1 MAYFLQQLINGLTL
15 GSIYGLIAIGYTMV
29 YGIIGM
35 INFAHGEIYMIGAF
49 ISIIAFVVLGF
60 VGVSY
65 VPLALVLVLL
75 TTMGF
80 TAIYG
85 WTVERIAYRPLR
97 GSFRLAPLIS
107 AIGTSIFLQNYVQ
120 ILQGARGKPM
130 PPLVQGGFTVYEGGG
145 FGVRLSYLQLLI
157 ILVTLALMA
166 GFTTVIATTPLG
178 RAQRACEQD
187 MHMAALLGVDVDRVI
202 STTFVM
208 GAALAAVAG
217 LMVTLYYGVVDFF
230 IGFLAG
236 VKAFTA
242 AVLGGIGSLPGAMLG
257 GILIGLIEA
266 FWSGYFSVEYK
277 DVSVFVVLILVLV
290 FRPTGLLGRPELE
303 KV

>member
-1 MAYFLQQLINGLTL
+1 
-15 GSIYGLIAIGYTMV
+15 
-29 YGIIGM
+29 
-35 INFAHGEIYMIGAF
+35 
-49 ISIIAFVVLGF
+49 
-60 VGVSY
+60 
-65 VPLALVLVLL
+65 VLVVAML
-75 TTMGF
+75 F
-80 TAIYG
+80 TALYG
-85 WTVERIAYRPLR
+85 WAVERIAYRPLR

-107 AIGTSIFLQNYVQ
+107 AIGMSIFLQNYVQ
-120 ILQGARGKPM
+120 VTQGARLKPI
-130 PPLVQGGFTVYEGGG
+130 PPLVQGGFTIFESGG
-145 FGVRLSYLQLLI
+145 FGVQLSYLQLFIML
-157 ILVTLALMA
+157 LTLALMV
-166 GFTTVIATTPLG
+166 GFSTLIAASPLG

-187 MHMAALLGVDVDRVI
+187 IVMASLLGVDVDRVI
-202 STTFVM
+202 SQTFVM

-257 GILIGLIEA
+257 GLLIGVIEA

-277 DVSVFVVLILVLV
+277 DVSVFVILVLV
-290 FRPTGLLGRPELE
+290 LVFLPTGLLGRPEVE

>member
-80 TAIYG
+80 TATYG

>member
-49 ISIIAFVVLGF
+49 VAVTTFLVLGLA
-60 VGVSY
+60 GLTL
-65 VPLALVLVLL
+65 VPLALLIVLVVAML
-75 TTMGF
+75 F
-80 TAIYG
+80 TALYG
-85 WTVERIAYRPLR
+85 WAVERIAYRPLR

-107 AIGTSIFLQNYVQ
+107 AIGMSIFLQNYVQ
-120 ILQGARGKPM
+120 VTQGARVKPM
-130 PPLVQGGFTVYEGGG
+130 PPLIQGGFTIFESGG
-145 FGVRLSYLQLLI
+145 FAVQLSYLQLAI
-157 ILVTLALMA
+157 MVTTLVLML
-166 GFTTVIATTPLG
+166 GFSAVIAMTPLG

-187 MHMAALLGVDVDRVI
+187 IVMASLLGIDVDRVI
-202 STTFVM
+202 SMTFVV

-257 GILIGLIEA
+257 GLLIGLIEA

-277 DVSVFVVLILVLV
+277 DVSVFAILVLV
-290 FRPTGLLGRPELE
+290 LVFMPTGLLGRPEVE